1 MRSGQADGYRGME
14 TEMTATY
21 GLDDF
26 IQEVRAA
33 SQKQLSS
40 AETLRTIAP
49 GFKKLLNNRD
59 FLQQRLASMGAVGD
73 EVCLHADADNHFVI
87 LARGVSR
94 GQSHAGSPHDHGSL
108 WALYGIYEGSARFQR
123 YEIDSANQGGPFPGL
138 RLISERPAMPGDY
151 DAIEPGNMHLP
162 VFPPEGGS
170 VIIVVYKDDL
180 ESVVR
185 CGYLREIQQPVR
197 FRGQFPSRENRVE

>member
-1 MRSGQADGYRGME
+1 ME
-14 TEMTATY
+14 AMMAAGY
-21 GLDDF
+21 GLEEF
-26 IQEVRAA
+26 TQEVRAVA
-33 SQKQLSS
+33 RKQLSS
-40 AETLRTIAP
+40 GETLRAIGP
-49 GFKKLLNNRD
+49 GFRHLLSNRSFLKEKLDALNV
-59 FLQQRLASMGAVGD
+59 VGD
-73 EVCLHADADNHFVI
+73 EVCLYADPDYHFVI
-87 LARGVSR
+87 LARGISR

-123 YEIDSANQGGPFPGL
+123 YEVDPADENGPFPGL
-138 RLISERPAMPGDY
+138 RLISETPAKPGDY

-185 CGYLREIQQPVR
+185 RGYLRDIQQPVR
-197 FRGQFPSRENRVE
+197 FQGQFPSPGNCVD

>member
-1 MRSGQADGYRGME
+1 MEAMMVAD
-14 TEMTATY
+14 Y
-21 GLDDF
+21 GLEEF
-26 IQEVRAA
+26 TQEVRAVA
-33 SQKQLSS
+33 RKQLSS
-40 AETLRTIAP
+40 SETLRAIGP
-49 GFKKLLNNRD
+49 GFRHLLNNRS
-59 FLQQRLASMGAVGD
+59 FLKEKLDALNVVGD
-73 EVCLHADADNHFVI
+73 EVCLYADPDYRFVI

-123 YEIDSANQGGPFPGL
+123 YEVDSTSKNGAFPGL
-138 RLISERPAMPGDY
+138 RLISETLAQPGDY

-185 CGYLREIQQPVR
+185 RGYLRDIQQPVR
-197 FRGQFPSRENRVE
+197 FQGQFPSPDNRVE

>member
-1 MRSGQADGYRGME
+1 
-14 TEMTATY
+14 MTATY

-138 RLISERPAMPGDY
+138 RLISETPAMPATTTRSSRAACTCPY
-151 DAIEPGNMHLP
+151 
-162 VFPPEGGS
+162 
-170 VIIVVYKDDL
+170 
-180 ESVVR
+180 
-185 CGYLREIQQPVR
+185 
-197 FRGQFPSRENRVE
+197 FRRKAGA

>member
-1 MRSGQADGYRGME
+1 ME
-14 TEMTATY
+14 AKMSATY
-21 GLDDF
+21 GLEQF
-26 IQEVRAA
+26 IQDVRAA
-33 SQKQLSS
+33 GRKQLSPN
-40 AETLRTIAP
+40 ETLRVIAP
-49 GFKKLLNNRD
+49 GFKQLLNNRS
-59 FLQQRLASMGAVGD
+59 FLQEKLASLNVVGD
-73 EVCLHADADNHFVI
+73 EGCLHADAEEHFVV

-108 WALYGIYEGSARFQR
+108 WALYGIYEGSAQFQR
-123 YEIDSANQGGPFPGL
+123 YEIDPSSNGGPFPGL
-138 RLISERPAMPGDY
+138 RLVSETSAGPGDY

-185 CGYLREIQQPVR
+185 RGYLREIQQPVR
-197 FRGQFPSRENRVE
+197 FQGQFPSRENRVE

>member
-1 MRSGQADGYRGME
+1 ME
-14 TEMTATY
+14 GKMAAGY
-21 GLDDF
+21 GLEDF
-26 IQEVRAA
+26 IREVRAVA
-33 SQKQLSS
+33 PKHLSS
-40 AETLRTIAP
+40 GETLGSIAP
-49 GFKKLLNNRD
+49 SFRQLLNNRS
-59 FLQQRLASMGAVGD
+59 FLKEKLDALNVVGD
-73 EVCLHADADNHFVI
+73 EACLYVDPDYHFVI

-123 YEIDSANQGGPFPGL
+123 YEVDPTCKTGPFPGL
-138 RLISERPAMPGDY
+138 RLISETAAEAGDY

-185 CGYLREIQQPVR
+185 RGYLRDMSQPVR

>member
-1 MRSGQADGYRGME
+1 ME
-14 TEMTATY
+14 AKMNEAY
-21 GLDDF
+21 GLEQF
-26 IQEVRAA
+26 ISDVRAA
-33 SQKQLSS
+33 SRKQLSS
-40 AETLRTIAP
+40 GETLRAIAP
-49 GFKKLLNNRD
+49 GFKKLLNNRR
-59 FLQQRLASMGAVGD
+59 FLQEKLSSLNAVGD
-73 EVCLHADADNHFVI
+73 EVCLHTDAEHHFVV

-123 YEIDSANQGGPFPGL
+123 YEVDPASEGGPFPGL
-138 RLISERPAMPGDY
+138 RLVSETPAKPGDY
-151 DAIEPGNMHLP
+151 DAIEPGNIHLP

-185 CGYLREIQQPVR
+185 RGYLRDIQQPVR
-197 FRGQFPSRENRVE
+197 FQGQFPSRENLVE

>member
-1 MRSGQADGYRGME
+1 MLRVIFVERVEME
-14 TEMTATY
+14 ARMTATY
-21 GLDDF
+21 GLEDF
-26 IQEVRAA
+26 IQDVRAV
-33 SQKQLSS
+33 SRRQLSS

-49 GFKKLLNNRD
+49 GFNKLLNNRS
-59 FLQQRLASMGAVGD
+59 FLQEKLESMNVVGD
-73 EVCLHADADNHFVI
+73 EVCLHADAEHHFVI

-123 YEIDSANQGGPFPGL
+123 YELDPTSLGGPFPGL
-138 RLISERPAMPGDY
+138 RLVSETSAKPGDY

-180 ESVVR
+180 ESVIR
-185 CGYLREIQQPVR
+185 RGYLREIQLPVR
-197 FRGQFPSRENRVE
+197 FQGQFPSRENRVE